1 MCKVLKVSRSSYYK
15 YLNKKES
22 KRSIE
27 NKYIKEKILEIYE
40 DSKKRYGA
48 PKINE
53 KLKEENIHISLKRTQ
68 RLMKELGIKSI
79 IYKKFKPI
87 PSGNKID
94 SKENILNR
102 DFSTNNIN
110 QKWVT
115 DITYIYTIK
124 DGWCYLASVM
134 DLYSKKIVGHAMS
147 KNIDA
152 ELAIKAV
159 ENAYIS
165 QNPKDTLVLH
175 SDLGSQYTSLEF
187 KEYISN
193 LPIIHSFSGKG
204 NPYDNACIESFHAS
218 LKKEEVNLVK
228 YYDFN
233 TAKLAIFEYIES
245 WYNRK
250 RIHSAIGYIT
260 PQHCE
265 DMAKKSA

>member
-1 MCKVLKVSRSSYYK
+1 MP
-15 YLNKKES
+15 S
-22 KRSIE
+22 K
-27 NKYIKEKILEIYE
+27 N
-40 DSKKRYGA
+40 
-48 PKINE
+48 N
-53 KLKEENIHISLKRTQ
+53 
-68 RLMKELGIKSI
+68 
-79 IYKKFKPI
+79 
-87 PSGNKID
+87 ID
-94 SKENILNR
+94 SKENVLNR

-115 DITYIYTIK
+115 DITYIHTIK

-134 DLYSKKIVGHAMS
+134 DLYSKKIIGHAMS

-152 ELAIKAV
+152 KLAIKAL
-159 ENAYIS
+159 ENAYMS
-165 QNPKDTLVLH
+165 QRSKDTLILH
-175 SDLGSQYTSLEF
+175 SDLGSQYKSLEF
-187 KEYISN
+187 KEYISQ

-204 NPYDNACIESFHAS
+204 TPYDNACIESFHDS

-233 TAKLAIFEYIES
+233 TARLAIYEYIEC

-260 PQHCE
+260 PQQCE